1 MLSMD
6 NEQIL
11 DEVEIKLR
19 NFWYVN
25 SNPDELSPEIRELY
39 WALVNPNVEPIK
51 LSLFIE
57 GYKDSDNPEEDF
69 SVNNK
74 QLLDFLRDDY
84 HVCITERL
92 EVQLAKYYCIK
103 HIESC
108 RLFLCYLE
116 LITDPEHRA
125 MRENTRNLRDYHI
138 LDKLFEL
145 IAYSDGR
152 HCSQFNALMCSIANR
167 ISKEYMLEFWVY
179 FYK

>member
-57 GYKDSDNPEEDF
+57 GYKDSDNPEDDF
-69 SVNNK
+69 SVHNK
-74 QLLDFLRDDY
+74 QLLEFLREDP
-84 HVCITERL
+84 HVFIRERL
-92 EVQLAKYYCIK
+92 EVQLAKYYCIN
-103 HIESC
+103 HIENC
-108 RLFLCYLE
+108 RLFLCYLM
-116 LITDPEHRA
+116 LITEPEHRA
-125 MRENTRNLRDYHI
+125 MREEYKALRHYHI
-138 LDKLFEL
+138 LDKLIEL
-145 IAYSDGR
+145 VAYNDGKHCREFSVFMCKIA
-152 HCSQFNALMCSIANR
+152 HR
-167 ISKEYMLEFWVY
+167 ITNEYMSELHVFIY
-179 FYK
+179 

>member
-57 GYKDSDNPEEDF
+57 GHKDSDNPEDDF
-69 SVNNK
+69 SVHNK
-74 QLLDFLRDDY
+74 QLLEFLREDP
-84 HVCITERL
+84 HVFIKERI

-103 HIESC
+103 HIEKS

-125 MRENTRNLRDYHI
+125 MRENYKELRHYHI
-138 LDKLFEL
+138 LDKLIEL
-145 IAYSDGR
+145 VAYSKENR
-152 HCSQFNALMCSIANR
+152 CTEYNAFMCSIAIR
-167 ISKEYMLEFWVY
+167 ITKEYMSDFYVY
-179 FYK
+179 IY

>member
-11 DEVEIKLR
+11 DEVEIILR
-19 NFWYVN
+19 KYWYDN
-25 SNPDELSPEIRELY
+25 ANLDELSPEIRELY
-39 WALVNPNVEPIK
+39 WALVNPNVKPIK

-57 GYKDSDNPEEDF
+57 GYKDSENPEDDF

-84 HVCITERL
+84 HVCIKERL

-103 HIESC
+103 HIEDF

-125 MRENTRNLRDYHI
+125 MRENPKKLRCYHI
-138 LDKLFEL
+138 LDKLLEL
-145 IAYSDGR
+145 IAYNDGK
-152 HCSQFNALMCSIANR
+152 HCSLFRAYMCAIANS
-167 ISKEYMLEFWVY
+167 ISKEYMSEFYVY